1 MNPSEPEFL
10 YVALVLPSLFALTLI
25 VEGLHKLLRQ
35 ESGWASLGFGI
46 VFLLIILGT
55 YFFVLK

>member
-1 MNPSEPEFL
+1 MDPTTPEFL
-10 YVALVLPSLFALTLI
+10 YIALVLPSLFALTLI

-35 ESGWASLGFGI
+35 ESGWTSLGFGI

-55 YFFVLK
+55 YFFVLR